1 MGYGPAA
8 TLAGLALLLAGAPPA
23 RGSEPPREAVL
34 AEIPFGGSASNRVIV
49 DLAPEG
55 SRKPFP
61 LFLDTGADWSVIT
74 PRMARDL
81 GVKVR
86 RLKDSPYRRET
97 RLGRDLQ
104 FWIDDRS
111 SDTASKTGW
120 EYGLLGGQFLAEYVV
135 EIDFPGRRV
144 RFLDR
149 GKYEVPER
157 AEAPAEAVLPMKL
170 VSNRPAVEIRVEG
183 KPMLVAL
190 DTGAPPT
197 AILSGKALRKAGVA
211 WQAILELTGG
221 SVLGPMDLELAELAE
236 LRLGPFA
243 FGPGAPILVAP
254 KGWYNIGIESESVI
268 GFDLLAPFV
277 VRLDYPRRRLWLRR
291 VREDPITLYGVDYAA
306 ARRSG
311 VLLEWRQ
318 DLYFADLVFPGG
330 EAERHG
336 LRSGDAIE
344 SIAGEAAP
352 ASRDAIARAIA
363 EGREISVRR
372 HVGGEWEVVTLSGV
386 APATPPVSSAGEE

>member
-1 MGYGPAA
+1 MQPAPG
-8 TLAGLALLLAGAPPA
+8 TPLAILAALLAVAPLSRA
-23 RGSEPPREAVL
+23 SEPPPEAVL
-34 AEIPFGGSASNRVIV
+34 AELPFEAGESNRVII

-55 SRKPFP
+55 SAKPFP
-61 LFLDTGADWSVIT
+61 LFLDTGADWSVLT

-86 RLKDSPYRRET
+86 RLKNDPYRRET

-120 EYGLLGGQFLAEYVV
+120 EYGLLGGQFLAEYVL
-135 EIDFPGRRV
+135 EIDFPARRV

-149 GKYEVPER
+149 RRYEVPEQTD
-157 AEAPAEAVLPMKL
+157 APDEAVLPVKL
-170 VSNRPAVEIRVEG
+170 VSNRPAVEIGVEG
-183 KPMLVAL
+183 RPILVML

-197 AILSGKALRKAGVA
+197 AIFSAKALRKAGVA
-211 WQAILELTGG
+211 WQPVVELEGG

-236 LRLGPFA
+236 LRIGPFA

-254 KGWYNIGIESESVI
+254 RGWYNIGIESESVI
-268 GFDLLAPFV
+268 GYDLLAPFV

-291 VREDPITLYGVDYAA
+291 LREAPITLYGADYAA

-311 VLLEWRQ
+311 VLLDRRQ
-318 DLYFADLVFPGG
+318 DLYHADFVFPGSD
-330 EAERHG
+330 AERRG

-344 SIAGEAAP
+344 SVAGEAGP
-352 ASRDAIARAIA
+352 PGEDAIARAIA
-363 EGREISVRR
+363 EGREIAVRR
-372 HVGGEWEVVTLSGV
+372 RVGGDWQPVTLGGAKPA
-386 APATPPVSSAGEE
+386 APAVGAPGED

>member
-1 MGYGPAA
+1 MRRSPGTARVLFA
-8 TLAGLALLLAGAPPA
+8 ALLTAASGAPA
-23 RGSEPPREAVL
+23 SEPPPEAVL
-34 AEIPFGGSASNRVIV
+34 ADVPFEPGEANRVIV

-55 SRKPFP
+55 SPRPFP
-61 LFLDTGADWSVIT
+61 LFLDTGADWSVLT

-149 GKYEVPER
+149 HEYEVPEQVNL
-157 AEAPAEAVLPMKL
+157 PNEAVVPMKL
-170 VSNRPAVEIRVEG
+170 VANRPAVEVHVEG
-183 KPMLVAL
+183 RPILVTL

-197 AILSGKALRKAGVA
+197 AIFSGKALRKAGVA
-211 WQAILELTGG
+211 WRPILELTGG
-221 SVLGPMDLELAELAE
+221 SVLGPMDLELVELGE
-236 LRLGPFA
+236 LRVGPFA

-268 GFDLLAPFV
+268 GYDLLAPFV

-291 VREDPITLYGVDYAA
+291 AREAPITLYGADYPA
-306 ARRSG
+306 ARRRG
-311 VLLEWRQ
+311 VLLDLRQ
-318 DLYFADLVFPGG
+318 GLHHVDLVFPGSD
-330 EAERHG
+330 AERRG

-344 SIAGEAAP
+344 RVAGEPAP
-352 ASRDAIARAIA
+352 PGEDAIERAIA
-363 EGREISVRR
+363 EGREISVQRR
-372 HVGGEWEVVTLSGV
+372 VDGDWQPVTLEDSP
-386 APATPPVSSAGEE
+386 PATPAVAAPGEE